1 MKKIIE
7 KDNVIGFL
15 QDERRMNVALTRAKF
30 VIIVVGNSRT
40 LCSNDLWGDFVKYM
54 VSKN

>member
-1 MKKIIE
+1 
-7 KDNVIGFL
+7 
-15 QDERRMNVALTRAKF
+15 MNVALTRARY

-54 VSKN
+54 VFKN